1 MFLCSAI
8 EGEIIMKNTYF
19 KSVKV
24 ALSCALVASMCLAFP
39 TMTKAASVRNVPVK
53 KEISADVTGDGKMD
67 KILVKTIIGKD
78 DCVSRV
84 KITVNNKLAYSKS
97 YANQGINSVNAKYAR
112 MTNKNEFVQL
122 MAIGD
127 NDCINV
133 NKIYRYD
140 NKSKKFVC
148 VSKLDDTACEIVS
161 AKKNSLTLKHA
172 DQPAETGWLNWTMD
186 YRVSNNKLVLA
197 DTTTST
203 VKSIIG
209 NDRNDYYSKLFK
221 KNTFVT
227 AKKVNLYNGSKV
239 ACKVPAGK
247 KVVLKKLTLSNG
259 KIYLEFKYGK
269 KAGWI
274 SVNNENYNYRSPY
287 FKSVSNQLVG

>member
-1 MFLCSAI
+1 
-8 EGEIIMKNTYF
+8 
-19 KSVKV
+19 
-24 ALSCALVASMCLAFP
+24 
-39 TMTKAASVRNVPVK
+39 
-53 KEISADVTGDGKMD
+53 
-67 KILVKTIIGKD
+67 
-78 DCVSRV
+78 
-84 KITVNNKLAYSKS
+84 
-97 YANQGINSVNAKYAR
+97 
-112 MTNKNEFVQL
+112 
-122 MAIGD
+122 
-127 NDCINV
+127 
-133 NKIYRYD
+133 
-140 NKSKKFVC
+140 
-148 VSKLDDTACEIVS
+148 
-161 AKKNSLTLKHA
+161 
-172 DQPAETGWLNWTMD
+172 MD

-259 KIYLEFKYGK
+259 KIYLEFQYGK
-269 KAGWI
+269 KAGWM

-287 FKSVSNQLVG
+287 FKSISNRLVG

>member
-1 MFLCSAI
+1 
-8 EGEIIMKNTYF
+8 
-19 KSVKV
+19 
-24 ALSCALVASMCLAFP
+24 
-39 TMTKAASVRNVPVK
+39 
-53 KEISADVTGDGKMD
+53 MD
-67 KILVKTIIGKD
+67 KDTCKTIIGKD

-148 VSKLDDTACEIVS
+148 VSKLDDTEACEIVS

-227 AKKVNLYNGSKV
+227 AKKVNHNGSKV
-239 ACKVPAGK
+239 ACKIRRK
-247 KVVLKKLTLSNG
+247 RK
-259 KIYLEFKYGK
+259 
-269 KAGWI
+269 
-274 SVNNENYNYRSPY
+274 
-287 FKSVSNQLVG
+287 